1 MQHDAPSPRRAPVT
15 AAPTTMS
22 GAKPL
27 LTTEDRFRQ
36 KQQLSARPPNAAT
49 KRKTP
54 PPSSSVGPKRPRT
67 HTKDADADVALPSV
81 APDWR
86 GDEMTSTQPWGST
99 QAPFANR
106 PTSRPP
112 PPPSAVPRR
121 SADPLSL
128 AHRKWGL
135 HPEIVKGFRECGV
148 DEMYPWQ
155 SECLSLPG
163 VLEGTKNVVY
173 TAPTSAGKSLVAD
186 ILMVR
191 KVVGGLAGLGLG
203 ERKKAIVVVPYVSI
217 VQEKTRFLN
226 KCLGSVRVE
235 MPRMQETQPQAWR
248 NLNIVGFHSGA
259 RNRMRWKDIDIV
271 VCTIER
277 ANTLVNA
284 AVEDRTINELG
295 VAVFD
300 ELHMVG
306 DEHRGLILELLA
318 AKLLCLEL
326 PVQIVGMS
334 ATLSNIT
341 VLGKWLKAALYE
353 CNFRPVPL
361 DEYLVYDGAVY
372 SNSHELHANIP
383 PSDHK
388 SRKETVT
395 NSIVALTHSAISE
408 GHGVLVFCES
418 RRRCEDLAL
427 LVLGFIPRIRD
438 EELIEKRIN
447 VVGDLATTPTGMDPV
462 LAKSVPAG
470 VAFHHA
476 GLTTEERDIVT
487 AAYNDGAVKA
497 IFCTATM
504 AAGVNLPARR
514 VIISPRMGRDFV
526 SAAMLRQMRGRAG
539 RKGRDT
545 RGESYVCCRREDLPT
560 IEKLL
565 NESLPSV
572 SSCLISSEN
581 TSSGLSRAL
590 LEIISTRLATSLDSI
605 EEYFNSTLLQHT
617 HHTLSDLPTLL
628 KDCLE
633 TLHASTLLQDPT
645 ADGEWSATRTGHATV
660 VAGFTPSDGLFM
672 STELTRALAH
682 FNLETDM
689 HIVYHFTPIHAS
701 TSSVSIDW
709 KLLRDELERLDEP
722 SLRAATFCGVNP
734 AFIHKLASGGLFRD
748 AGGAKERVY
757 RRFYTSLM
765 LRQLINE
772 TPIHHVARHFAVP
785 RGFVQSLATTCRGF
799 ATTSAAYCKAM
810 GWTGLAVLLEH
821 YSWRLDLGVKD
832 DLVDLARLPFVKSR
846 TARVF
851 YEAGL
856 RTMENVADAKVE
868 VLVNVLAKAM
878 PGANRGRVREKCEER
893 AKIVAA
899 AARRILDRRRQ
910 EELDELE

>member
-1 MQHDAPSPRRAPVT
+1 MGDPKPRH
-15 AAPTTMS
+15 
-22 GAKPL
+22 

-36 KQQLSARPPNAAT
+36 RQLSTRPVNVAA
-49 KRKTP
+49 KRYTP
-54 PPSSSVGPKRPRT
+54 PPSSSVEPKRARRAQP
-67 HTKDADADVALPSV
+67 HNADAALPSI

-86 GDEMTSTQPWGST
+86 GDEMTSTQPWGWT
-99 QAPFANR
+99 QDPFANR
-106 PTSRPP
+106 PTSHPP
-112 PPPSAVPRR
+112 PPPSAPLLR
-121 SADPLSL
+121 SANPHSL
-128 AHRKWGL
+128 AHRKWDL
-135 HPEIVKGFRECGV
+135 HPEVVKGLHECGV
-148 DEMYPWQ
+148 EEMYPWQ

-163 VLEGTKNVVY
+163 VLEGTRNVVY

-186 ILMVR
+186 ILMIR
-191 KVVGGLAGLGLG
+191 KVVGGIAGIGHG
-203 ERKKAIVVVPYVSI
+203 DRKKAMVVVPYVSI

-226 KCLGSVRVE
+226 RCLGSVRVE
-235 MPRMQETQPQAWR
+235 MPRMQETQPRTWR
-248 NLNIVGFHSGA
+248 NLNIAGFHSGA
-259 RNRMRWKDIDIV
+259 RNRMRWKEIDIV

-277 ANTLVNA
+277 ANTLINA
-284 AVEDRTINELG
+284 VVEDRTINELG
-295 VAVFD
+295 FVVFD

-306 DEHRGLILELLA
+306 DEHRGFILELLA

-334 ATLSNIT
+334 ATLSNIDI
-341 VLGKWLKAALYE
+341 LGKWLKAAVYE
-353 CNFRPVPL
+353 CNFRPIPL

-372 SNSHELHANIP
+372 TNSHEFHAKIP
-383 PSDHK
+383 PSEHK
-388 SRKETVT
+388 SRKEGVT
-395 NSIVALTHSAISE
+395 NAIVALTLSAISE

-427 LVLGFIPRIRD
+427 LLLGFVPRICEAD
-438 EELIEKRIN
+438 LATKRIN
-447 VVGDLATTPTGMDPV
+447 VVGDLATTPTGIDPV
-462 LAKSVPAG
+462 LATSVPAG

-476 GLTTEERDIVT
+476 GLTTEERDIIT
-487 AAYNDGAVKA
+487 AAYNDGAIKV

-514 VIISPRMGRDFV
+514 VVISPRMGRDFV

-545 RGESYVCCRREDLPT
+545 HGESYVCCRKEDLPT
-560 IEKLL
+560 VEKLL
-565 NESLPSV
+565 NEGLPSV
-572 SSCLISSEN
+572 SSCLISSDN
-581 TSSGLSRAL
+581 TSTGLSRAL
-590 LEIISTRLATSLDSI
+590 LEIISTRLATSLNSI

-617 HHTLSDLPTLL
+617 HHTPSDLPTLL
-628 KDCLE
+628 KDCLDV
-633 TLHASTLLQDPT
+633 LLSSKLLQAPT
-645 ADGEWSATRTGHATV
+645 VDGDWLATRVGHATV
-660 VAGFTPSDGLFM
+660 VAGFTPADGLFM
-672 STELTRALAH
+672 STELSRALAH

-722 SLRAATFCGVNP
+722 SLSAATFCGVNP
-734 AFIHKLASGGLFRD
+734 AFIHKLASGGIFRD
-748 AGGAKERVY
+748 AGGDKERLY

-765 LRQLINE
+765 LRQIINE
-772 TPIHHVARHFAVP
+772 TPIHHVARHFDVA
-785 RGFVQSLATTCRGF
+785 RGFVQSLAATCRGF

-832 DLVDLARLPFVKSR
+832 DLVELARLPFVKSR

-851 YEAGL
+851 WDSGL
-856 RTMENVADAKVE
+856 RSMENVVDAGAEK
-868 VLVNVLAKAM
+868 LAEALATAM
-878 PGANRGRVREKCEER
+878 PSANRGRGKERCLER

-899 AARRILDRRRQ
+899 AAARILDRRRQ